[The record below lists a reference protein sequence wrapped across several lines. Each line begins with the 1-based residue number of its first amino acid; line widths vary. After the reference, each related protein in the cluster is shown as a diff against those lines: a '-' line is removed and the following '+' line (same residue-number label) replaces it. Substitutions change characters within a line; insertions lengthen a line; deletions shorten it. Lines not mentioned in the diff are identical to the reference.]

1 MYCSLFG
8 IGYFMGVTKSI
19 NPNKLDNLLEINSKA
34 FAKYL
39 MGLGITIL
47 GINIFLFSRS
57 FNNVFC
63 GIIYLN
69 FKPNKYLSCFTKI

>member
-1 MYCSLFG
+1 
-8 IGYFMGVTKSI
+8 
-19 NPNKLDNLLEINSKA
+19 
-34 FAKYL
+34 